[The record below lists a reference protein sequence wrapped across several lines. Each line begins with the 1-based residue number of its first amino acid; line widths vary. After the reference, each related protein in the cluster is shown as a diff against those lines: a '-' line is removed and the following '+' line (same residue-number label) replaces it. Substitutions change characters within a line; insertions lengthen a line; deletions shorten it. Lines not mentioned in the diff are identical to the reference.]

1 MKELAKQYNPE
12 EVEDR
17 IYDMWLKGHYFHAEV
32 NPNKKPFTIMMPP
45 PNVTG
50 QLHMGHALD
59 NTLQDSLIRWKRMQ
73 GYEALWQPGSD
84 HAAIA
89 TEVKVTN
96 QLKERGIDKH
106 ALGREGFLKE
116 AWKWKEEY
124 ESRIVNQLHKIGSSA
139 DWDRLRF
146 TMDEGCTHAVQ
157 TTFINL
163 YKKGYIYKGSRI
175 INWCPVCHTSLSDA
189 EVNHEEQEGHFW
201 HILYPLADGSG
212 QIEIATTR
220 PETLLGDTAVAVNP
234 EDPRYKDMIGK
245 MVKLPLTDR
254 EIPIVGDEH
263 ADMTFGTGAVKIT
276 PAHDPNDFEVGKRHN
291 LPEITILNDDAT
303 IHCPGSKYDGMDRY
317 EARKAMVQD
326 LTDLGLLVKV
336 VPTKH
341 NVGTH
346 DRCGTTVEPM
356 IKPQWFVRMEEMAK
370 PAIKAIETG
379 ELQFVPENYSKTY
392 LHWLENIK
400 DWCISRQL
408 WWGHRI
414 PAYYCEDC
422 GEMVVGTEAPES
434 CPKCG
439 GHHFRQDEDTLDTWF
454 SSALWPFETLGWP
467 EDTPEYRYFY
477 PTDVLVTGYDI
488 IFFWVVR
495 MVFSGLEQTGKV
507 PFHKVLIHGLVRDD
521 QGRKMSKSLGNGIDP
536 LEVIRKYGADALR
549 MALLTGNAPGNDM
562 RFYWSRVEASRNFM
576 NKVWNASRF
585 IMMNLDKADLP
596 ETMPANL
603 TMADKW
609 ILSKVNSLAADVTR
623 NLEAFDL
630 GIALDKVQNFIWEE
644 FCDWYIEMV
653 KPRLWNEEDETKAAA
668 LWTLK
673 HVLITSL
680 KLLHPFCPFIT
691 EEIFDTLEN
700 PETPLMCQSW
710 PEFSETLNFQEDE
723 AEIETIKEAVRS
735 IRNVR
740 TNMNVAPSR
749 KAMTYVVTE
758 NERVRKTFEHSKV
771 FFATLAYASDVI
783 IQSDKTGIAD
793 DAVTVAI
800 PDAVI
805 HIPFADLVDIAK
817 EIERLEKEKQK
828 WEAEIRR
835 STGMLNNERFTS
847 KAPAEKVEEER
858 EKLQRNTQLLQQ
870 VTERLAALRK

>member
-495 MVFSGLEQTGKV
+495 MVFSGIEQTGKV

-549 MALLTGNAPGNDM
+549 MTLLTGNAPGNDM

-828 WEAEIRR
+828 WEAEIKR

-847 KAPAEKVEEER
+847 KAPAEKVAEER

-870 VTERLAALRK
+870 VTERLAALSK